1 MQYIHWNSLA
11 PNNRKWGTL
20 KTLVRRAYETCSID
34 EYLRGELKHI
44 RGTFDEINNYPHW
57 KKLKEIKNKQA
68 SQRNIF
74 QGNNNEDQKQHLLVL
89 PYKGHKGEQV
99 VNSVRKRLNVL
110 LPRNVKVKTCYTGKR
125 LSSCFKIKDRKKFDH
140 EHDLIYHIKCPEES
154 CTVDDIGVSG
164 RRVIERVKYRNGR
177 NKLSHMLR
185 HSIEKNMPKLQ

>member
-57 KKLKEIKNKQA
+57 KKLKEIKNKQV

-74 QGNNNEDQKQHLLVL
+74 QGNNNEGQKQHLLVL

-99 VNSVRKRLNVL
+99 VNS
-110 LPRNVKVKTCYTGKR
+110 T
-125 LSSCFKIKDRKKFDH
+125 
-140 EHDLIYHIKCPEES
+140 
-154 CTVDDIGVSG
+154 
-164 RRVIERVKYRNGR
+164 
-177 NKLSHMLR
+177 
-185 HSIEKNMPKLQ
+185 